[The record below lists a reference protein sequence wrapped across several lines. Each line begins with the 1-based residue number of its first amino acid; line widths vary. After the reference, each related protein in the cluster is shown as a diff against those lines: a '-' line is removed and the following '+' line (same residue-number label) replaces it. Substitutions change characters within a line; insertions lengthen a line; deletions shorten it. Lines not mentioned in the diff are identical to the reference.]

1 MVFGLS
7 ITISILAA
15 SWRAG
20 GGVAMFLLRH
30 RAVGGILR
38 RVVVLKGK
46 GIMMMVEIEKQLKRS
61 GSVKEE
67 VWQVQSRSEFWEGT
81 QIETSTCQAL
91 RKLQGKGEVL

>member
-30 RAVGGILR
+30 RAVGGIFR
-38 RVVVLKGK
+38 RVIVLKGK
-46 GIMMMVEIEKQLKRS
+46 GIVMLGEIDQRLKRS
-61 GSVKEE
+61 GRFNLDPSFG
-67 VWQVQSRSEFWEGT
+67 RGHR
-81 QIETSTCQAL
+81 L
-91 RKLQGKGEVL
+91 RPQLARH